1 MNAHK
6 LFGCIA
12 LLAVSAVLRA
22 QTPAPAAP
30 AAITA
35 PAAAKPAPA
44 LPTTHGIVIAN
55 MDTTV
60 KPGDNFYL
68 YANGKWQAN
77 TEIPPDRTSL
87 SSFSVLGDV
96 VNARVQSLIAEA
108 AKSSSVTK
116 TPGPATKTST
126 IRKAG
131 LTSKTDERR
140 IADLYRSY
148 IDQATIEA
156 RGLAPIKPQ
165 LAAIATIF
173 STRDLSRALGLTLR
187 ADVDALNNTSFH
199 TANIFGLWVAP
210 GFNDPDHYAP
220 YLLQG
225 GLTLPS
231 REYYASNPDLKTL
244 QKQFFDHATTMFR
257 LAGFDHPNI
266 RAARV
271 FNLEASLASKQLSL
285 ADSENIHRA
294 NNTWTLAEFDHYAPG
309 VNWQE
314 FFAAAGLG
322 SQNSFIVWQPS
333 AVAGEAAIIASA
345 DLDAWR
351 DYLTLHLL
359 DTYAG
364 ALPKAFSDERFAFFG
379 TILSGAKEQRPLAER
394 ATLLV
399 NSVLGE
405 AVGKLYV
412 QQYFPAADKAR
423 VQALVA
429 NLMVAFHKR
438 LEGLT
443 WMAPSTKAEAIAKLD
458 RLEIGIGYPD
468 TWRTYD
474 GLDIKPDD
482 LFGNLWRSSLFE
494 YHYHTSL
501 IGKPV
506 NRKEWCMTP
515 QTVNAVN
522 LPLDNGL
529 NFPAAILLPPFYDP
543 NAPDAFNYGAI
554 GSVIGHEI
562 SHTFDSEG
570 AAFDSHGKVRNWW
583 TPDDF
588 AHFQASTA
596 ILVKQYDAYKPFP
609 DLALRG
615 AQTLGENIA
624 DVAGLTAALDAFHA
638 SLNGKPAPVI
648 DGFTG
653 DQQFFLAYAQN
664 RTQKTREAAL
674 RQQILTDPHSP
685 GEFRAETVR
694 NLDAWY
700 TTFNIQPTDK
710 LYLAPPDRVHIW

>member
-1 MNAHK
+1 MTPRTF
-6 LFGCIA
+6 LGCIV
-12 LLAVSAVLRA
+12 LLAVPAMSLA
-22 QTPAPAAP
+22 QAPAAATTPAPAATP
-30 AAITA
+30 VL
-35 PAAAKPAPA
+35 AKPAPT
-44 LPTTHGIVIAN
+44 LPDTHGIVVAN
-55 MDTTV
+55 MDTSV

-68 YANGKWQAN
+68 YANGTWQAR
-77 TEIPPDRTSL
+77 TEIPADRTGL
-87 SSFSVLGDV
+87 SSFSVLADV
-96 VNARVQSLIAEA
+96 VNVRIASLIAEA
-108 AKSSSVTK
+108 AKSSVAPK
-116 TPGPATKTST
+116 TASAATKT
-126 IRKAG
+126 
-131 LTSKTDERR
+131 DQRR
-140 IADLYRSY
+140 IADLYHSY
-148 IDQATIEA
+148 IDQATVDA
-156 RGLAPIKPQ
+156 RGLTPLKPQ
-165 LAAIATIF
+165 LAAIAAIV
-173 STRDLSRALGLTLR
+173 STRDLSHALGLTLR
-187 ADVDALNNTSFH
+187 ADVDALNNTNFH

-225 GLTLPS
+225 GLTLPA
-231 REYYASNPDLKTL
+231 REYYSNNPGLNTL
-244 QKQFFDHATTMFR
+244 HKQFFDHATTMFR
-257 LAGFDHPNI
+257 LAGFDHPDQ
-266 RAARV
+266 RAGRAISIEV
-271 FNLEASLASKQLSL
+271 AIAGKQISL
-285 ADSENIHRA
+285 ADSENISRA
-294 NNTWTLAEFDHYAPG
+294 NNTWTLADFNNNAPG

-322 SQNSFIVWQPS
+322 NQKSFIVWQPT

-345 DLDAWR
+345 DIDAWK
-351 DYLTLHLL
+351 DYLVLHLL
-359 DTYAG
+359 DSYAG
-364 ALPKAFSDERFAFFG
+364 VLPKAFADERFAFFG
-379 TILSGAKEQRPLAER
+379 TILTGAKEQRPLPER

-399 NSVLGE
+399 NGTLGE
-405 AVGKLYV
+405 AVGKLYA

-429 NLMVAFHKR
+429 NLMTAFHKR
-438 LEGLT
+438 LENLT
-443 WMAPSTKAEAIAKLD
+443 WMAPTTKAEAIAKLD
-458 RLEIGIGYPD
+458 KLEIGIGYPD

-482 LFGNLWRSSLFE
+482 LFGNLSRSSLFE
-494 YHYHTSL
+494 YHYQL
-501 IGKPV
+501 ARIGKPV
-506 NRKEWCMTP
+506 DRKEWCMLP
-515 QTVNAVN
+515 QIVNAVN
-522 LPLDNGL
+522 LPLNNAL

-543 NAPDAFNYGAI
+543 KAPDAFNYGAI

-583 TPDDF
+583 TPEDF

-596 ILVKQYDAYKPFP
+596 ALVKQYDAYKPFP

-624 DVAGLTAALDAFHA
+624 DVAGLSDAYDAFHA
-638 SLNGKPAPVI
+638 SLNGQPAPVV

-664 RTQKTREAAL
+664 RTHKSRDAAL

-685 GEFRAETVR
+685 GEYRAETVR

-700 TTFNIQPTDK
+700 AAFNIEPTDK